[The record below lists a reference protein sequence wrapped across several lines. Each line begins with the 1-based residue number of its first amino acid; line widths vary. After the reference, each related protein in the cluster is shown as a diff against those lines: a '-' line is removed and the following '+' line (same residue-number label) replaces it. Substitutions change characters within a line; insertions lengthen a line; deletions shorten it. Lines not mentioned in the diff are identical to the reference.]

1 MNIAEYSIKNKVI
14 SWLFIVILAIGGVTS
29 FLELGR
35 LEDPAFTIKD
45 AMVVATY
52 PGATPQEV
60 EEELTYPLEKEIRRL
75 PYIDKITS
83 TSSSGM
89 SQIMVS
95 MKMDYGPDELPQ
107 IWDEMRRKI
116 NDLKPTLP
124 AGVNSLSIIDDF
136 GDVFGVMIMLSGE
149 GYDYVEL
156 KRYADVMSRDLEMVD
171 GVGKVSIA
179 GDQQEMLFV
188 EVSLDRLASLNL
200 DMSRVAGLLNQQ
212 NNVVS
217 SGEVMV
223 NGESLVI
230 RPSGTL
236 NSVESLENLIIHG
249 RDTGNLIRLKDVAT
263 VVRGIQE
270 KPTNVVTYNGKPA
283 INLGVSFASGVNVV
297 EVGQRLTDEIA
308 HLETMKPAG
317 IELNYFYN
325 QAAEVD
331 ASVQDFIVSLG
342 QAVAIVILVLLFAM
356 GIRSGIIIGVV
367 LLLTVFGTFI
377 LMEYNDIELHRIS
390 LGALIIAL
398 GMLVDNAIV
407 VVEGILV
414 GLKKGRT
421 KMQAASDIVKQ
432 TQWPLLGATVIA
444 ITAFAPI
451 GLSED
456 ATGEFMGSLFWVL
469 CYSLFLSWITA
480 LTITP
485 FLADLLLKEENVSN
499 NADGA
504 DAQQSASQ
512 QEYDDP
518 YKGWLFVLFG
528 WTLKLAMRFRWVT
541 VVSMVALL
549 FTAVFAFGM
558 VKQQFFPPSNTPM
571 FYVDMWMPEGTDIRE
586 TIKQTERVEKYVRE
600 QEHVEFVSTSVGQGL
615 QRFALTYQ
623 PEQSYEAYAQLQVRT
638 TDRENMF
645 VVLNGLTGELSRQ
658 FDTPTFQFKLMEF
671 GPSPASK
678 IEARITGSD
687 PQVLREIALQVE
699 DILHTDPGARNIRH
713 DWRERTKELVPV
725 FNESKARRLGIS
737 KEDLSNT
744 LQMTFGGSAM
754 GLLRDGADIL
764 PIVGR
769 LPESERVD
777 FESLQNAKIWSPS
790 LQAYVPI
797 DQVID
802 GVSLSWDEPLIKR
815 RDRKRT
821 LTVLADH
828 DVLSEDTAAAL
839 FTRIQPK
846 VMALDLPDGYGISWG
861 GEYESSKDAQDSLFG
876 SLPMG
881 YLLMFVITMLLFN
894 SLKKPL
900 VIWFTVPLSIIGVS
914 FGLLLWNMP
923 FSFTAFLGLLS
934 LSGMILK
941 NGIVLMDQINIE
953 MDSGKD
959 PYLAIVDSA
968 VSRVRPVSM
977 AALTTILGLVPLM
990 FDAFFGSMAITIMA
1004 GLGFATILTLIVVP
1018 VMYSLLFKIKPP
1030 KTVKSGSN
1038 DHSNDHP
1045 NDSLLES
1052 QPNKGKAL
1060 EAAEAL

>member
-45 AMVVATY
+45 AMIVATY
-52 PGATPQEV
+52 PGATSKEV
-60 EEELTYPLEKEIRRL
+60 EEELTYPLEKEIRKL
-75 PYIDKITS
+75 PYIDRITS
-83 TSSSGM
+83 TSSNGM

-116 NDLKPTLP
+116 NDLQPTLP
-124 AGVNSLSIIDDF
+124 QGVQSLQIIDDF
-136 GDVFGVMIMLSGE
+136 GDVYGVMLMLTGDD
-149 GYDYVEL
+149 YDYVEL
-156 KRYADVMSRDLEMVD
+156 KRYADHLRREIELVD
-171 GVGKVSIA
+171 GVGKVDIA

-188 EVSLDRLASLNL
+188 EISLDRLASLNL
-200 DMSRVAGLLNQQ
+200 DMNVVSGLLNQQ

-217 SGEVMV
+217 AGEVMV

-236 NSVESLENLIIHG
+236 NTVQALENLIIHG

-263 VVRGIQE
+263 ITRSIQE
-270 KPTNVVTYNGKPA
+270 KPGNMILFNGKKA
-283 INLGVSFASGVNVV
+283 INIGISFASGVNVV
-297 EVGQRLTDEIA
+297 EVGERLNAELSS
-308 HLETMKPAG
+308 LESIKPAG
-317 IELNYFYN
+317 LDMSYFYN
-325 QAAEVD
+325 QAQEVD
-331 ASVQDFIVSLG
+331 DSVKAFVISLAE
-342 QAVAIVILVLLFAM
+342 AVAIVIIVLLFTM
-356 GIRSGIIIGVV
+356 GLRSGVIIGVV

-377 LMEYNDIELHRIS
+377 LMNYNNIELHRIS

-421 KMQAASDIVKQ
+421 KVQAAVDIVKQ

-451 GLSED
+451 GLSQD

-469 CYSLFLSWITA
+469 CFSLFLSWVTAIT
-480 LTITP
+480 LTP
-485 FLADLLLKEENVSN
+485 FLADLLLKEEEKDTNGE
-499 NADGA
+499 D
-504 DAQQSASQ
+504 
-512 QEYDDP
+512 EDP
-518 YKGWLFVLFG
+518 YKGWLFVVFG
-528 WTLKLAMRFRWVT
+528 ALLKFSLRFRWMT
-541 VVSMVALL
+541 VAAMVALL
-549 FTAVFAFGM
+549 VGAVIAFGN

-571 FYVDMWMPEGTDIRE
+571 FYVDMWMPEGTDIRQ
-586 TIKQTERVEKYVRE
+586 TIKQAEKVESHIR
-600 QEHVEFVSTSVGQGL
+600 QQDDIDFVSVSIGQGL

-623 PEQSYEAYAQLQVRT
+623 PEKSYEAYAQFQVRT
-638 TDRENMF
+638 TDRDNMF
-645 VVLNGLTGELSRQ
+645 KLLHKLDDNLAKT
-658 FDTPTFQFKLMEF
+658 FDEPTFQFKLMEF

-678 IEARITGSD
+678 IEARITGPD
-687 PQVLREIALQVE
+687 PKVLRELAVQVE

-737 KEDLSNT
+737 KEDLSST
-744 LQMTFGGSAM
+744 LQMAFGGSTF
-754 GLLRDGADIL
+754 GVLRDGTHTL
-764 PIVGR
+764 PIMMR
-769 LPESERVD
+769 LPEAERVD
-777 FESLQNAKIWSPS
+777 FESLQNVKIWSPS
-790 LQAYVPI
+790 LQTYIPV
-797 DQVID
+797 DQIID
-802 GVSLSWDEPLIKR
+802 GVELDWSEPLIQR

-828 DVLSEDTAAAL
+828 DVLSDDTAASL
-839 FTRIQPK
+839 FARVQPK
-846 VMALDLPDGYGISWG
+846 VMALHIPEGYEITWG
-861 GEYESSKDAQDSLFG
+861 GEYESSKDAQEGLFG

-881 YLLMFVITMLLFN
+881 YLLMFIITILLFN
-894 SLKKPL
+894 SIKKPL
-900 VIWFTVPLSIIGVS
+900 VIWFTVPLSIIGVA
-914 FGLLLWNMP
+914 FGLLTTNMP

-941 NGIVLMDQINIE
+941 NGIVLLDQINLE
-953 MDSGKD
+953 LESGKD

-968 VSRVRPVSM
+968 ISRVRPVSM
-977 AALTTILGLVPLM
+977 AALTTILGMIPLV

-1004 GLGFATILTLIVVP
+1004 GLGFATVLTLIVVP
-1018 VMYSLLFKIKPP
+1018 VMFAILFGIKP
-1030 KTVKSGSN
+1030 TT
-1038 DHSNDHP
+1038 
-1045 NDSLLES
+1045 
-1052 QPNKGKAL
+1052 A
-1060 EAAEAL
+1060 

>member
-45 AMVVATY
+45 AMIVATY
-52 PGATPQEV
+52 PGATSKEV
-60 EEELTYPLEKEIRRL
+60 EEELTYPLEKEIRKL
-75 PYIDKITS
+75 PYIDRITS
-83 TSSSGM
+83 TSSNGM

-116 NDLKPTLP
+116 NDLQPTLP
-124 AGVNSLSIIDDF
+124 QGVQSLQIIDDF
-136 GDVFGVMIMLSGE
+136 GDVYGVMLMLTGDD
-149 GYDYVEL
+149 YDYVEL
-156 KRYADVMSRDLEMVD
+156 KRYADHLRREIELVD
-171 GVGKVSIA
+171 GVGKVDIA

-188 EVSLDRLASLNL
+188 EISLDRLASLNL
-200 DMSRVAGLLNQQ
+200 DMNVVSGLLNQQ

-217 SGEVMV
+217 AGEVMV

-236 NSVESLENLIIHG
+236 NTVQALENLIIHG

-263 VVRGIQE
+263 ITRGIQE
-270 KPTNVVTYNGKPA
+270 KPGNMILFNGKKA
-283 INLGVSFASGVNVV
+283 INIGISFASGVNVV
-297 EVGQRLTDEIA
+297 EVGERLNAELSS
-308 HLETMKPAG
+308 LESIKPAG
-317 IELNYFYN
+317 LDMSYFYN
-325 QAAEVD
+325 QAQEVD
-331 ASVQDFIVSLG
+331 DSVKAFVISLAE
-342 QAVAIVILVLLFAM
+342 AVAIVIIVLLFTM
-356 GIRSGIIIGVV
+356 GLRSGVIIGVV

-377 LMEYNDIELHRIS
+377 LMNYNNIELHRIS

-421 KMQAASDIVKQ
+421 KVQAAVDIVKQ

-451 GLSED
+451 GLSQD

-469 CYSLFLSWITA
+469 CFSLFLSWVTAIT
-480 LTITP
+480 LTP
-485 FLADLLLKEENVSN
+485 FLADLLLKEEEKDTN
-499 NADGA
+499 G
-504 DAQQSASQ
+504 
-512 QEYDDP
+512 EEEDP
-518 YKGWLFVLFG
+518 YKGWLFVVFG
-528 WTLKLAMRFRWVT
+528 ALLKFSLRFRWMT
-541 VVSMVALL
+541 VAAMVALL
-549 FTAVFAFGM
+549 VGAVIAFGN

-571 FYVDMWMPEGTDIRE
+571 FYVDMWMPEGTDIRQ
-586 TIKQTERVEKYVRE
+586 TIKQAEKVESYIR
-600 QEHVEFVSTSVGQGL
+600 QQDDIDFVSVSIGQGL

-623 PEQSYEAYAQLQVRT
+623 PEKSYEAYAQFQVRT
-638 TDRENMF
+638 TDRDNMF
-645 VVLNGLTGELSRQ
+645 KLLHKLDDNLAKT
-658 FDTPTFQFKLMEF
+658 FDEPTFQFKLMEF

-678 IEARITGSD
+678 IEARITGPD
-687 PQVLREIALQVE
+687 PKVLRELAVQVE

-737 KEDLSNT
+737 KEDLSST
-744 LQMTFGGSAM
+744 LQMAFGGSTF
-754 GLLRDGADIL
+754 GVLRDGTHTL
-764 PIVGR
+764 PIMMR
-769 LPESERVD
+769 LPEAERVD
-777 FESLQNAKIWSPS
+777 FESLQNVKIWSPS
-790 LQAYVPI
+790 LQTYIPV
-797 DQVID
+797 DQIID
-802 GVSLSWDEPLIKR
+802 GVELDWSEPLIQR

-828 DVLSEDTAAAL
+828 DVLSDDTAASL
-839 FTRIQPK
+839 FARVQPK
-846 VMALDLPDGYGISWG
+846 VMALHIPEGYEITWG
-861 GEYESSKDAQDSLFG
+861 GEYESSKDAQEGLFG

-881 YLLMFVITMLLFN
+881 YLLMFIITILLFN
-894 SLKKPL
+894 SIKKPL
-900 VIWFTVPLSIIGVS
+900 VIWFTVPLSIIGVA
-914 FGLLLWNMP
+914 FGLLTTNMP

-941 NGIVLMDQINIE
+941 NGIVLLDQINLE
-953 MDSGKD
+953 LESGKD

-968 VSRVRPVSM
+968 ISRVRPVSM
-977 AALTTILGLVPLM
+977 AALTTILGMIPLV

-1004 GLGFATILTLIVVP
+1004 GLGFATVLTLIVVP
-1018 VMYSLLFKIKPP
+1018 VMFAILFRIKP
-1030 KTVKSGSN
+1030 TT
-1038 DHSNDHP
+1038 
-1045 NDSLLES
+1045 
-1052 QPNKGKAL
+1052 A
-1060 EAAEAL
+1060 

>member
-45 AMVVATY
+45 AMIVATY
-52 PGATPQEV
+52 PGATSKEV
-60 EEELTYPLEKEIRRL
+60 EEELTYPLEKEIRKL
-75 PYIDKITS
+75 PYIDRITS
-83 TSSSGM
+83 TSSNGM

-116 NDLKPTLP
+116 NDLQPTLP
-124 AGVNSLSIIDDF
+124 QGVQSLQIIDDF
-136 GDVFGVMIMLSGE
+136 GDVYGVMLMLTGDD
-149 GYDYVEL
+149 YDYVEL
-156 KRYADVMSRDLEMVD
+156 KRYADHLRREIELVD
-171 GVGKVSIA
+171 GVGKVDIA

-188 EVSLDRLASLNL
+188 EISLDRLASLNL
-200 DMSRVAGLLNQQ
+200 DMNVVSGLLNQQ

-217 SGEVMV
+217 AGEVMV

-236 NSVESLENLIIHG
+236 NTVQALENLIIHG

-263 VVRGIQE
+263 ITRGIQE
-270 KPTNVVTYNGKPA
+270 KPGNMILFNGKKA
-283 INLGVSFASGVNVV
+283 INIGISFASGVNVV
-297 EVGQRLTDEIA
+297 EVGERLNAELSS
-308 HLETMKPAG
+308 LESIKPAG
-317 IELNYFYN
+317 LDMSYFYN
-325 QAAEVD
+325 QAQEVD
-331 ASVQDFIVSLG
+331 DSVKAFVISLAE
-342 QAVAIVILVLLFAM
+342 AVAIVIIVLLFTM
-356 GIRSGIIIGVV
+356 GLRSGVIIGVV

-377 LMEYNDIELHRIS
+377 LMNYNNIELHRIS

-421 KMQAASDIVKQ
+421 KVQAAVDIVKQ

-451 GLSED
+451 GLSQD

-469 CYSLFLSWITA
+469 CFSLFLSWVTAIT
-480 LTITP
+480 LTP
-485 FLADLLLKEENVSN
+485 FLADLLLKEEEKDTNGE
-499 NADGA
+499 D
-504 DAQQSASQ
+504 
-512 QEYDDP
+512 EDP
-518 YKGWLFVLFG
+518 YKGWLFVVFG
-528 WTLKLAMRFRWVT
+528 ALLKFSLRFRWMTVT
-541 VVSMVALL
+541 AMVALL
-549 FTAVFAFGM
+549 VGAVIAFGN

-571 FYVDMWMPEGTDIRE
+571 FYVDMWMPEGTDIRQ
-586 TIKQTERVEKYVRE
+586 TIKQAEKVESYIR
-600 QEHVEFVSTSVGQGL
+600 QQDDIDFVSVSIGQGL

-623 PEQSYEAYAQLQVRT
+623 PEKSYEAYTQFQVRT
-638 TDRENMF
+638 TDRDNMF
-645 VVLNGLTGELSRQ
+645 KLLHKLDDNLAKT
-658 FDTPTFQFKLMEF
+658 FDEPTFQFKLMEF

-678 IEARITGSD
+678 IEARITGPD
-687 PQVLREIALQVE
+687 PKVLRELAVQVE

-737 KEDLSNT
+737 KEDLSST
-744 LQMTFGGSAM
+744 LQMAFGGSTF
-754 GLLRDGADIL
+754 GVLRDGTHTL
-764 PIVGR
+764 PIMMR
-769 LPESERVD
+769 LPEAERVD
-777 FESLQNAKIWSPS
+777 FESLQNVKIWSPS
-790 LQAYVPI
+790 LQTYIPV
-797 DQVID
+797 DQIID
-802 GVSLSWDEPLIKR
+802 GVELDWSEPLIQR

-828 DVLSEDTAAAL
+828 DVLSDDTAASL
-839 FTRIQPK
+839 FARVQPK
-846 VMALDLPDGYGISWG
+846 VMALHIPEGYEITWG
-861 GEYESSKDAQDSLFG
+861 GEYESSKDAQEGLFG

-881 YLLMFVITMLLFN
+881 YLLMFIITILLFN
-894 SLKKPL
+894 SIKKTL
-900 VIWFTVPLSIIGVS
+900 VIWFTVPLSIIGVA
-914 FGLLLWNMP
+914 FGLLTTNMP

-941 NGIVLMDQINIE
+941 NGIVLLDQINLE
-953 MDSGKD
+953 LESGKD

-968 VSRVRPVSM
+968 ISRVRPVSM
-977 AALTTILGLVPLM
+977 AALTTILGMIPLV

-1004 GLGFATILTLIVVP
+1004 GLGFATVLTLIVVP
-1018 VMYSLLFKIKPP
+1018 VMFAILFRIKP
-1030 KTVKSGSN
+1030 TT
-1038 DHSNDHP
+1038 
-1045 NDSLLES
+1045 
-1052 QPNKGKAL
+1052 A
-1060 EAAEAL
+1060 

>member
-45 AMVVATY
+45 AMIVATY
-52 PGATPQEV
+52 PGATSKEV
-60 EEELTYPLEKEIRRL
+60 EEELTYPLEKEIRKL
-75 PYIDKITS
+75 PYIDRITS
-83 TSSSGM
+83 TSSNGM

-116 NDLKPTLP
+116 NDLQPTLP
-124 AGVNSLSIIDDF
+124 QGVQSLQIIDDF
-136 GDVFGVMIMLSGE
+136 GDVYGVMLMLTGDD
-149 GYDYVEL
+149 YDYVEL
-156 KRYADVMSRDLEMVD
+156 KRYADHLRREIELVD
-171 GVGKVSIA
+171 GVGKVDIA

-188 EVSLDRLASLNL
+188 EISLDRLASLNL
-200 DMSRVAGLLNQQ
+200 DMNVVSGLLNQQ

-217 SGEVMV
+217 AGEVMV

-236 NSVESLENLIIHG
+236 NTVQALENLIIHG

-263 VVRGIQE
+263 ITRSIQE
-270 KPTNVVTYNGKPA
+270 KPGNMILFNGKKA
-283 INLGVSFASGVNVV
+283 INIGISFASGVNVV
-297 EVGQRLTDEIA
+297 EVGERLNAELSS
-308 HLETMKPAG
+308 LESIKPAG
-317 IELNYFYN
+317 LDMSYFYN
-325 QAAEVD
+325 QAQEVD
-331 ASVQDFIVSLG
+331 DSVKAFVISLAE
-342 QAVAIVILVLLFAM
+342 AVAIVIIVLLFTM
-356 GIRSGIIIGVV
+356 GLRSGVIIGVV

-377 LMEYNDIELHRIS
+377 LMNYNNIELHRIS

-421 KMQAASDIVKQ
+421 KVQAAVDIVKQ

-451 GLSED
+451 GLSQD

-469 CYSLFLSWITA
+469 CFSLFLSWVTAIT
-480 LTITP
+480 LTP
-485 FLADLLLKEENVSN
+485 FLADLLLKEEEKDTNSE
-499 NADGA
+499 D
-504 DAQQSASQ
+504 
-512 QEYDDP
+512 EDP
-518 YKGWLFVLFG
+518 YKGWLFVVFG
-528 WTLKLAMRFRWVT
+528 ALLKFSLRFRWMT
-541 VVSMVALL
+541 VAAMVALL
-549 FTAVFAFGM
+549 VGAVIAFGN

-571 FYVDMWMPEGTDIRE
+571 FYVDMWMPEGTDIRQ
-586 TIKQTERVEKYVRE
+586 TIKQAEKVESHIR
-600 QEHVEFVSTSVGQGL
+600 QQDDIDFVSVSIGQGL

-623 PEQSYEAYAQLQVRT
+623 PEKSYEAYAQFQVRT
-638 TDRENMF
+638 TDRDNMF
-645 VVLNGLTGELSRQ
+645 KLLHKLDDNLAKT
-658 FDTPTFQFKLMEF
+658 FDEPTFQFKLMEF

-678 IEARITGSD
+678 IEARITGPD
-687 PQVLREIALQVE
+687 PKVLRELAVQVE

-737 KEDLSNT
+737 KEDLSST
-744 LQMTFGGSAM
+744 LQMAFGGSTF
-754 GLLRDGADIL
+754 GVLRDGTHTL
-764 PIVGR
+764 PIMMR
-769 LPESERVD
+769 LPEAERVD
-777 FESLQNAKIWSPS
+777 FESLQNVKIWSPS
-790 LQAYVPI
+790 LQTYIPV
-797 DQVID
+797 DQIID
-802 GVSLSWDEPLIKR
+802 GVELDWSEPLIQR

-828 DVLSEDTAAAL
+828 DVLSDDTAASL
-839 FTRIQPK
+839 FARVQPK
-846 VMALDLPDGYGISWG
+846 VMALHIPEGYEITWG
-861 GEYESSKDAQDSLFG
+861 GEYESSKDAQEGLFG

-881 YLLMFVITMLLFN
+881 YLLMFIITILLFN
-894 SLKKPL
+894 SIKKPL
-900 VIWFTVPLSIIGVS
+900 VIWFTVPLSIIGVA
-914 FGLLLWNMP
+914 FGLLTTNMP

-941 NGIVLMDQINIE
+941 NGIVLLDQINLE
-953 MDSGKD
+953 LESGKD

-968 VSRVRPVSM
+968 ISRVRPVSM
-977 AALTTILGLVPLM
+977 AALTTILGMIPLV

-1004 GLGFATILTLIVVP
+1004 GLGFATVLTLIVVP
-1018 VMYSLLFKIKPP
+1018 VMFAILFRIKP
-1030 KTVKSGSN
+1030 TT
-1038 DHSNDHP
+1038 
-1045 NDSLLES
+1045 
-1052 QPNKGKAL
+1052 A
-1060 EAAEAL
+1060 

>member
-45 AMVVATY
+45 AMIVATY
-52 PGATPQEV
+52 PGATSKEV
-60 EEELTYPLEKEIRRL
+60 EEELTYPLEKEIRKL
-75 PYIDKITS
+75 PYIDRITS
-83 TSSSGM
+83 TSSNGM

-116 NDLKPTLP
+116 NDLHPTLP
-124 AGVNSLSIIDDF
+124 QGVQSLQIIDDF
-136 GDVFGVMIMLSGE
+136 GDVYGVMLMLTGDD
-149 GYDYVEL
+149 YDYVEL
-156 KRYADVMSRDLEMVD
+156 KRYADHLRREIELVD
-171 GVGKVSIA
+171 GVGKVDIA

-188 EVSLDRLASLNL
+188 EISLDRLASLNL
-200 DMSRVAGLLNQQ
+200 DMNVVSGLLNQQ

-217 SGEVMV
+217 AGEVMV

-236 NSVESLENLIIHG
+236 NTVQALENLIIHG

-263 VVRGIQE
+263 ITRSIQE
-270 KPTNVVTYNGKPA
+270 KPGNMILFNGKKA
-283 INLGVSFASGVNVV
+283 INIGISFASGVNVV
-297 EVGQRLTDEIA
+297 EVGERLNAELSS
-308 HLETMKPAG
+308 LESIKPAG
-317 IELNYFYN
+317 LDMSYFYN
-325 QAAEVD
+325 QAQEVD
-331 ASVQDFIVSLG
+331 DSVKAFVISLAE
-342 QAVAIVILVLLFAM
+342 AVAIVIIVLLFTM
-356 GIRSGIIIGVV
+356 GLRSGVIIGVV

-377 LMEYNDIELHRIS
+377 LMNYNNIELHRIS

-421 KMQAASDIVKQ
+421 KVQAAVDIVKQ

-451 GLSED
+451 GLSQD

-469 CYSLFLSWITA
+469 CFSLFLSWVTAIT
-480 LTITP
+480 LTP
-485 FLADLLLKEENVSN
+485 FLADLLLKEEEKDTNGE
-499 NADGA
+499 D
-504 DAQQSASQ
+504 
-512 QEYDDP
+512 EDP
-518 YKGWLFVLFG
+518 YKGWLFVVFG
-528 WTLKLAMRFRWVT
+528 ALLKFSLRFRWIT
-541 VVSMVALL
+541 VAAMVALL
-549 FTAVFAFGM
+549 VGAVIAFGN

-571 FYVDMWMPEGTDIRE
+571 FYVDMWMPEGTDIRQ
-586 TIKQTERVEKYVRE
+586 TIKQAEKVESHIR
-600 QEHVEFVSTSVGQGL
+600 QQDDIDFVSVSIGQGL

-623 PEQSYEAYAQLQVRT
+623 PEKSYEAYAQFQVRT
-638 TDRENMF
+638 TDRDNMF
-645 VVLNGLTGELSRQ
+645 KLLHKLDDNLAKT
-658 FDTPTFQFKLMEF
+658 FDEPTFQFKLMEF

-678 IEARITGSD
+678 IEARITGPD
-687 PQVLREIALQVE
+687 PKVLRELAVQVE

-737 KEDLSNT
+737 KEDLSST
-744 LQMTFGGSAM
+744 LQMAFGGSTF
-754 GLLRDGADIL
+754 GVLRDGTHTL
-764 PIVGR
+764 PIMMR
-769 LPESERVD
+769 LPEAERVD
-777 FESLQNAKIWSPS
+777 FESLQNVKIWSPS
-790 LQAYVPI
+790 LQTYIPV
-797 DQVID
+797 DQIID
-802 GVSLSWDEPLIKR
+802 GVELDWSEPLIQR

-828 DVLSEDTAAAL
+828 DVLSDDTAASL
-839 FTRIQPK
+839 FARVQPK
-846 VMALDLPDGYGISWG
+846 VMALHIPEGYEITWG
-861 GEYESSKDAQDSLFG
+861 GEYESSKDAQEGLFG

-881 YLLMFVITMLLFN
+881 YLLMFIITILLFN
-894 SLKKPL
+894 SIKKPL
-900 VIWFTVPLSIIGVS
+900 VIWFTVPLSIIGVA
-914 FGLLLWNMP
+914 FGLLTTNMP

-941 NGIVLMDQINIE
+941 NGIVLLDQINLE
-953 MDSGKD
+953 LESGKD

-968 VSRVRPVSM
+968 ISRVRPVSM
-977 AALTTILGLVPLM
+977 AALTTILGMIPLV

-1004 GLGFATILTLIVVP
+1004 GLGFATVLTLIVVP
-1018 VMYSLLFKIKPP
+1018 VMFAILFRIKP
-1030 KTVKSGSN
+1030 TT
-1038 DHSNDHP
+1038 
-1045 NDSLLES
+1045 
-1052 QPNKGKAL
+1052 A
-1060 EAAEAL
+1060 

>member
-45 AMVVATY
+45 AMIVATY
-52 PGATPQEV
+52 PGATSKEV
-60 EEELTYPLEKEIRRL
+60 EEELTYPLEKEIRKL
-75 PYIDKITS
+75 PYIDRITS
-83 TSSSGM
+83 TSSNGM

-116 NDLKPTLP
+116 NDLQPTLP
-124 AGVNSLSIIDDF
+124 QGVQSLQIIDDF
-136 GDVFGVMIMLSGE
+136 GDVYGVMLMLTGDD
-149 GYDYVEL
+149 YDYVEL
-156 KRYADVMSRDLEMVD
+156 KRYADHLRREIELVD
-171 GVGKVSIA
+171 GVGKVDIA

-188 EVSLDRLASLNL
+188 EISLDRLASLNL
-200 DMSRVAGLLNQQ
+200 DMNVVSGLLNQQ

-217 SGEVMV
+217 AGEVMV

-236 NSVESLENLIIHG
+236 NTVQALENLIIHG

-263 VVRGIQE
+263 ITRSIQE
-270 KPTNVVTYNGKPA
+270 KPGNMILFNGKKA
-283 INLGVSFASGVNVV
+283 INIGISFASGVNVV
-297 EVGQRLTDEIA
+297 EVGERLNAELSS
-308 HLETMKPAG
+308 LESIKPAG
-317 IELNYFYN
+317 LDMSYFYN
-325 QAAEVD
+325 QAQEVD
-331 ASVQDFIVSLG
+331 DSVKAFVISLAE
-342 QAVAIVILVLLFAM
+342 AVAIVIIVLLFTM
-356 GIRSGIIIGVV
+356 GLRSGVIIGVV

-377 LMEYNDIELHRIS
+377 LMNYNNIELHRIS

-421 KMQAASDIVKQ
+421 KVQAAVDIVKQ

-451 GLSED
+451 GLSQD

-469 CYSLFLSWITA
+469 CFSLFLSWVTAIT
-480 LTITP
+480 LTP
-485 FLADLLLKEENVSN
+485 FLADLLLKEEEKDTN
-499 NADGA
+499 G
-504 DAQQSASQ
+504 
-512 QEYDDP
+512 EEEDP
-518 YKGWLFVLFG
+518 YKGWLFVVFG
-528 WTLKLAMRFRWVT
+528 ALLKFSLRFRWMT
-541 VVSMVALL
+541 VAAMVALL
-549 FTAVFAFGM
+549 VGAVIAFGN

-571 FYVDMWMPEGTDIRE
+571 FYVDMWMPEGTDIRQ
-586 TIKQTERVEKYVRE
+586 TIKQAEKVESYIR
-600 QEHVEFVSTSVGQGL
+600 QQDDIDFVSVSIGQGL

-623 PEQSYEAYAQLQVRT
+623 PEKSYEAYAQFQVRA
-638 TDRENMF
+638 TDRDNMF
-645 VVLNGLTGELSRQ
+645 KLLHKLDDNLAKA
-658 FDTPTFQFKLMEF
+658 FDAPTFQFKLMEF

-678 IEARITGSD
+678 IEARITGPD
-687 PQVLREIALQVE
+687 PKVLRELAVKVE

-737 KEDLSNT
+737 KEDLSST
-744 LQMTFGGSAM
+744 LQMAFGGSTF
-754 GLLRDGADIL
+754 GVLRDGTHTL
-764 PIVGR
+764 PIMMR
-769 LPESERVD
+769 LPEAERVD
-777 FESLQNAKIWSPS
+777 FESLQNVKIWSPS
-790 LQAYVPI
+790 LQTYIPV
-797 DQVID
+797 DQIID
-802 GVSLSWDEPLIKR
+802 GVELDWSEPLIQR

-828 DVLSEDTAAAL
+828 DVLSDDTAASL
-839 FTRIQPK
+839 FARVQPK
-846 VMALDLPDGYGISWG
+846 VMALHIPEGYEITWG
-861 GEYESSKDAQDSLFG
+861 GEYESSKDAQEGLFG

-881 YLLMFVITMLLFN
+881 YLLMFIITILLFN
-894 SLKKPL
+894 SIKKPL
-900 VIWFTVPLSIIGVS
+900 VIWFTVPLSIIGVA
-914 FGLLLWNMP
+914 FGLLTTNMP

-941 NGIVLMDQINIE
+941 NGIVLLDQINLE
-953 MDSGKD
+953 LESGKD

-968 VSRVRPVSM
+968 ISRVRPVSM
-977 AALTTILGLVPLM
+977 AALTTILGMIPLV

-1004 GLGFATILTLIVVP
+1004 GLGFATVLTLIVVP
-1018 VMYSLLFKIKPP
+1018 VMFVILFRIKP
-1030 KTVKSGSN
+1030 TT
-1038 DHSNDHP
+1038 
-1045 NDSLLES
+1045 
-1052 QPNKGKAL
+1052 A
-1060 EAAEAL
+1060 

>member
-45 AMVVATY
+45 AMIVATY
-52 PGATPQEV
+52 PGATSKEV
-60 EEELTYPLEKEIRRL
+60 EEELTYPLEKEIRKL
-75 PYIDKITS
+75 PYIDRITS
-83 TSSSGM
+83 TSSNGM

-116 NDLKPTLP
+116 NDLQPTLP
-124 AGVNSLSIIDDF
+124 QGVQSLQIIDDF
-136 GDVFGVMIMLSGE
+136 GDVYGVMLMLTGDD
-149 GYDYVEL
+149 YDYVEL
-156 KRYADVMSRDLEMVD
+156 KRYADHLRREIELVD
-171 GVGKVSIA
+171 GVGKVDIA

-188 EVSLDRLASLNL
+188 EISLDRLASLNL
-200 DMSRVAGLLNQQ
+200 DMNVVSGLLNQQ

-217 SGEVMV
+217 AGEVMV

-236 NSVESLENLIIHG
+236 NTVQALENLIIHG

-263 VVRGIQE
+263 ITRSIQE
-270 KPTNVVTYNGKPA
+270 KPGNMILFNGKKA
-283 INLGVSFASGVNVV
+283 INIGISFASGVNVV
-297 EVGQRLTDEIA
+297 EVGERLNAELSS
-308 HLETMKPAG
+308 LESIKPAG
-317 IELNYFYN
+317 LDMSYFYN
-325 QAAEVD
+325 QAQEVD
-331 ASVQDFIVSLG
+331 DSVKAFVISLAE
-342 QAVAIVILVLLFAM
+342 AVAIVIIVLLFTM
-356 GIRSGIIIGVV
+356 GLRSGVIIGVV

-377 LMEYNDIELHRIS
+377 LMNYNNIELHRIS

-421 KMQAASDIVKQ
+421 KVQAAVDIVKQ

-451 GLSED
+451 GLSQD

-469 CYSLFLSWITA
+469 CFSLFLSWVTAIT
-480 LTITP
+480 LTP
-485 FLADLLLKEENVSN
+485 FLADLLLKEEEKDTNGE
-499 NADGA
+499 D
-504 DAQQSASQ
+504 
-512 QEYDDP
+512 EDP
-518 YKGWLFVLFG
+518 YKGWLFVVFG
-528 WTLKLAMRFRWVT
+528 TLLKFSLRFRWMT
-541 VVSMVALL
+541 VAAMVALL
-549 FTAVFAFGM
+549 VGAVIAFGN

-571 FYVDMWMPEGTDIRE
+571 FYVDMWMPEGTDIRQ
-586 TIKQTERVEKYVRE
+586 TIKQAEKVESYIR
-600 QEHVEFVSTSVGQGL
+600 QQDDIDFVSVSIGQGL

-623 PEQSYEAYAQLQVRT
+623 PEKSYEAYAQFQVRT
-638 TDRENMF
+638 TDRDNMF
-645 VVLNGLTGELSRQ
+645 KLLHKLDDNLAMT
-658 FDTPTFQFKLMEF
+658 FDEPTFQFKLMEF

-678 IEARITGSD
+678 IEARITGPD
-687 PQVLREIALQVE
+687 PKVLRELAVQVE

-737 KEDLSNT
+737 KEDLSST
-744 LQMTFGGSAM
+744 LQMAFGGSTF
-754 GLLRDGADIL
+754 GVLRDGTHTL
-764 PIVGR
+764 PIMMR
-769 LPESERVD
+769 LPEAERVD
-777 FESLQNAKIWSPS
+777 FESLQNVKIWSPS
-790 LQAYVPI
+790 LQTYIPV
-797 DQVID
+797 DQIID
-802 GVSLSWDEPLIKR
+802 GVELDWSEPLIQR

-828 DVLSEDTAAAL
+828 DVLSDDTAASL
-839 FTRIQPK
+839 FARVQPK
-846 VMALDLPDGYGISWG
+846 VMALHIPEGYEITWG
-861 GEYESSKDAQDSLFG
+861 GEYESSKDAQEGLFG

-881 YLLMFVITMLLFN
+881 YLLMFIITILLFN
-894 SLKKPL
+894 SIKKPL
-900 VIWFTVPLSIIGVS
+900 VIWFTVPLSIIGVA
-914 FGLLLWNMP
+914 FGLLTTNMP

-941 NGIVLMDQINIE
+941 NGIVLLDQINLE
-953 MDSGKD
+953 LESGKD

-968 VSRVRPVSM
+968 ISRVRPVSM
-977 AALTTILGLVPLM
+977 AALTTILGMIPLV

-1004 GLGFATILTLIVVP
+1004 GLGFATVLTLIVVP
-1018 VMYSLLFKIKPP
+1018 VMFAILFRIKP
-1030 KTVKSGSN
+1030 TT
-1038 DHSNDHP
+1038 
-1045 NDSLLES
+1045 
-1052 QPNKGKAL
+1052 A
-1060 EAAEAL
+1060 

>member
-45 AMVVATY
+45 AMIVATY
-52 PGATPQEV
+52 PGATSKEV
-60 EEELTYPLEKEIRRL
+60 EEELTYPLEKEIRKL
-75 PYIDKITS
+75 PYIDRITS
-83 TSSSGM
+83 TSSNGM

-116 NDLKPTLP
+116 NDLQPTLP
-124 AGVNSLSIIDDF
+124 QGVQSLQIIDDF
-136 GDVFGVMIMLSGE
+136 GDVYGVMLMLTGDD
-149 GYDYVEL
+149 YDYVEL
-156 KRYADVMSRDLEMVD
+156 KRYADHLRREIELVD
-171 GVGKVSIA
+171 GVGKVDIA

-188 EVSLDRLASLNL
+188 EISLDRLASLNL
-200 DMSRVAGLLNQQ
+200 DMNVVSGLLNQQ

-217 SGEVMV
+217 AGEVMV

-236 NSVESLENLIIHG
+236 NTVQALENLIIHG

-263 VVRGIQE
+263 ITRGIQE
-270 KPTNVVTYNGKPA
+270 KPGNMILFNGKKA
-283 INLGVSFASGVNVV
+283 INIGISFASGVNVV
-297 EVGQRLTDEIA
+297 EVGERLNVELSS
-308 HLETMKPAG
+308 LESIKPAG
-317 IELNYFYN
+317 LDMSYFYN
-325 QAAEVD
+325 QAQEVD
-331 ASVQDFIVSLG
+331 DSVKAFVISLAE
-342 QAVAIVILVLLFAM
+342 AVAIVIIVLLFTM
-356 GIRSGIIIGVV
+356 GLRSGVIIGVV

-377 LMEYNDIELHRIS
+377 LMNYNNIELHRIS

-421 KMQAASDIVKQ
+421 KVQAAVDIVKQ

-451 GLSED
+451 GLSQD

-469 CYSLFLSWITA
+469 CFSLFLSWVTAIT
-480 LTITP
+480 LTP
-485 FLADLLLKEENVSN
+485 FLADLLLKEEEKDTNGE
-499 NADGA
+499 D
-504 DAQQSASQ
+504 
-512 QEYDDP
+512 EDP
-518 YKGWLFVLFG
+518 YKGWLFVVFG
-528 WTLKLAMRFRWVT
+528 ALLKFSLRFRWMT
-541 VVSMVALL
+541 VAAMVALL
-549 FTAVFAFGM
+549 VGAVIAFGN

-571 FYVDMWMPEGTDIRE
+571 FYVDMWMPEGTDIRQ
-586 TIKQTERVEKYVRE
+586 TIKQAEKVESYIR
-600 QEHVEFVSTSVGQGL
+600 QQDDIDFVSVSIGQGL

-623 PEQSYEAYAQLQVRT
+623 PEKSYEAYAQFQVRT
-638 TDRENMF
+638 TDRDNMF
-645 VVLNGLTGELSRQ
+645 KLLHKLDDNLAKT
-658 FDTPTFQFKLMEF
+658 FDEPTFQFKLMEF

-678 IEARITGSD
+678 IEARITGPD
-687 PQVLREIALQVE
+687 PKVLRELAVQVE

-737 KEDLSNT
+737 KEDLSST
-744 LQMTFGGSAM
+744 LQMAFGGSTF
-754 GLLRDGADIL
+754 GVLRDGTHTL
-764 PIVGR
+764 PIMMR
-769 LPESERVD
+769 LPEAERVD
-777 FESLQNAKIWSPS
+777 FESLQNVKIWSPS
-790 LQAYVPI
+790 LQTYIPV
-797 DQVID
+797 DQIID
-802 GVSLSWDEPLIKR
+802 GVELDWSEPLIQR

-828 DVLSEDTAAAL
+828 DVLSDDTAASL
-839 FTRIQPK
+839 FARVQPK
-846 VMALDLPDGYGISWG
+846 VMALHIPEGYEITWG
-861 GEYESSKDAQDSLFG
+861 GEYESSKDAQEGLFG

-881 YLLMFVITMLLFN
+881 YLLMFIITILLFN
-894 SLKKPL
+894 SIKKPL
-900 VIWFTVPLSIIGVS
+900 VIWFTVPLSIIGVA
-914 FGLLLWNMP
+914 FGLLTTNMP

-941 NGIVLMDQINIE
+941 NGIVLLDQINLE
-953 MDSGKD
+953 LESGKD

-968 VSRVRPVSM
+968 ISRVRPVSM
-977 AALTTILGLVPLM
+977 AALTTILGMIPLV

-1004 GLGFATILTLIVVP
+1004 GLGFATVLTLIVVP
-1018 VMYSLLFKIKPP
+1018 VMFAILFRIKP
-1030 KTVKSGSN
+1030 TT
-1038 DHSNDHP
+1038 
-1045 NDSLLES
+1045 
-1052 QPNKGKAL
+1052 A
-1060 EAAEAL
+1060 

>member
-45 AMVVATY
+45 AMIVATY
-52 PGATPQEV
+52 PGATSKEV
-60 EEELTYPLEKEIRRL
+60 EEELTYPLEKEIRKL
-75 PYIDKITS
+75 PYIDRITS
-83 TSSSGM
+83 TSSNGM

-116 NDLKPTLP
+116 NDLQPTLP
-124 AGVNSLSIIDDF
+124 QGVQSLQIIDDF
-136 GDVFGVMIMLSGE
+136 GDVYGVMLMLTGDD
-149 GYDYVEL
+149 YDYVEL
-156 KRYADVMSRDLEMVD
+156 KRYADHLRREIELVD
-171 GVGKVSIA
+171 GVGKVDIA

-188 EVSLDRLASLNL
+188 EISLDRLASLNL
-200 DMSRVAGLLNQQ
+200 DMNVVSGLLNQQ

-217 SGEVMV
+217 AGEVMV

-236 NSVESLENLIIHG
+236 NTVQALENLIIHG

-263 VVRGIQE
+263 ITRSIQE
-270 KPTNVVTYNGKPA
+270 KPGNMILFNGKKA
-283 INLGVSFASGVNVV
+283 INIGISFASGVNVV
-297 EVGQRLTDEIA
+297 EVGERLNAELSS
-308 HLETMKPAG
+308 LESIKPAG
-317 IELNYFYN
+317 LDMSYFYN
-325 QAAEVD
+325 QAQEVD
-331 ASVQDFIVSLG
+331 DSVKAFVISLAE
-342 QAVAIVILVLLFAM
+342 AVAIVIIVLLFTM
-356 GIRSGIIIGVV
+356 GLRSGVIIGVV

-377 LMEYNDIELHRIS
+377 LMNYNNIELHRIS

-421 KMQAASDIVKQ
+421 KVQAAVDIVKQ

-451 GLSED
+451 GLSQD

-469 CYSLFLSWITA
+469 CFSLFLSWVTAIT
-480 LTITP
+480 LTP
-485 FLADLLLKEENVSN
+485 FLADLLLKEEEKDTNGE
-499 NADGA
+499 D
-504 DAQQSASQ
+504 
-512 QEYDDP
+512 EDP
-518 YKGWLFVLFG
+518 YKGWLFVVFG
-528 WTLKLAMRFRWVT
+528 ALLKFSLRFRWMT
-541 VVSMVALL
+541 VAAMVALL
-549 FTAVFAFGM
+549 VGAVIAFGN

-571 FYVDMWMPEGTDIRE
+571 FYVDMWMPEGTDIRQ
-586 TIKQTERVEKYVRE
+586 TIKQAETVESYIR
-600 QEHVEFVSTSVGQGL
+600 QQDDIDFVSVSIGQGL

-623 PEQSYEAYAQLQVRT
+623 PEKSYEAYAQFQVRT
-638 TDRENMF
+638 TDRDNMF
-645 VVLNGLTGELSRQ
+645 KLLHKLDDNLAKT
-658 FDTPTFQFKLMEF
+658 FDEPTFQFKLMEF

-678 IEARITGSD
+678 IEARITGPD
-687 PQVLREIALQVE
+687 PKVLRELAVQVE

-737 KEDLSNT
+737 KEDLSST
-744 LQMTFGGSAM
+744 LQMAFGGSTF
-754 GLLRDGADIL
+754 GVLRDGTHTL
-764 PIVGR
+764 PIMMR
-769 LPESERVD
+769 LPEAERVD
-777 FESLQNAKIWSPS
+777 FESLQNVKIWSPS
-790 LQAYVPI
+790 LQTYIPV
-797 DQVID
+797 DQIID
-802 GVSLSWDEPLIKR
+802 GVELNWSEPLIQR

-828 DVLSEDTAAAL
+828 DVLSDDTAASL
-839 FTRIQPK
+839 FARVQPK
-846 VMALDLPDGYGISWG
+846 VMALHIPEGYEITWG
-861 GEYESSKDAQDSLFG
+861 GEYESSKDAQEGLFG

-881 YLLMFVITMLLFN
+881 YLLMFIITILLFN
-894 SLKKPL
+894 SIKKPL
-900 VIWFTVPLSIIGVS
+900 VIWFTVPLSIIGVA
-914 FGLLLWNMP
+914 FGLLTTNMP

-941 NGIVLMDQINIE
+941 NGIVLLDQINLE
-953 MDSGKD
+953 LESGKD

-968 VSRVRPVSM
+968 ISRMRPVSM
-977 AALTTILGLVPLM
+977 AALTTILGMIPLV

-1004 GLGFATILTLIVVP
+1004 GLGFATVLTLIVVP
-1018 VMYSLLFKIKPP
+1018 VMFAILFRIKP
-1030 KTVKSGSN
+1030 TT
-1038 DHSNDHP
+1038 
-1045 NDSLLES
+1045 
-1052 QPNKGKAL
+1052 A
-1060 EAAEAL
+1060 

>member
-45 AMVVATY
+45 AMIVATY
-52 PGATPQEV
+52 PGATSKEV
-60 EEELTYPLEKEIRRL
+60 EEELTYPLEKEIRKL
-75 PYIDKITS
+75 PYIDRITS
-83 TSSSGM
+83 TSSNGM

-116 NDLKPTLP
+116 NDLQPTLP
-124 AGVNSLSIIDDF
+124 QGVQSLQIIDDF
-136 GDVFGVMIMLSGE
+136 GDVYGVMLMLTGDD
-149 GYDYVEL
+149 YDYVEL
-156 KRYADVMSRDLEMVD
+156 KRYADHLRREIELVD
-171 GVGKVSIA
+171 GVGKVDIA

-188 EVSLDRLASLNL
+188 EISLDRLASLNL
-200 DMSRVAGLLNQQ
+200 DMNVVSGLLNQQ

-217 SGEVMV
+217 AGEVMV

-236 NSVESLENLIIHG
+236 NTVQALENLIIHG

-263 VVRGIQE
+263 ITRSIQE
-270 KPTNVVTYNGKPA
+270 KPGNMILFNGKKA
-283 INLGVSFASGVNVV
+283 INIGISFASGVNVV
-297 EVGQRLTDEIA
+297 EVGERLNAELSS
-308 HLETMKPAG
+308 LESIKPAG
-317 IELNYFYN
+317 LDMSYFYN
-325 QAAEVD
+325 QAQEVD
-331 ASVQDFIVSLG
+331 DSVKAFVISLAE
-342 QAVAIVILVLLFAM
+342 AVAIVIIVLLFTM
-356 GIRSGIIIGVV
+356 GLRSGVIIGVV

-377 LMEYNDIELHRIS
+377 LMNYNNIELHRIS

-421 KMQAASDIVKQ
+421 KVQAAVDIVKQ

-451 GLSED
+451 GLSQD

-469 CYSLFLSWITA
+469 CFSLFLSWVTAIT
-480 LTITP
+480 LTP
-485 FLADLLLKEENVSN
+485 FLADLLLKEEEKDTNGE
-499 NADGA
+499 D
-504 DAQQSASQ
+504 
-512 QEYDDP
+512 EDP
-518 YKGWLFVLFG
+518 YKGWLFVVFG
-528 WTLKLAMRFRWVT
+528 ALLKFSLRFRWMT
-541 VVSMVALL
+541 VAAMVALL
-549 FTAVFAFGM
+549 VGAVIAFGN

-571 FYVDMWMPEGTDIRE
+571 FYVDMWMPEGTDIRQ
-586 TIKQTERVEKYVRE
+586 TIKQAEKVESYIR
-600 QEHVEFVSTSVGQGL
+600 QQDDIDFVSVSIGQGL

-623 PEQSYEAYAQLQVRT
+623 PEKSYEAYAQFQVRT
-638 TDRENMF
+638 TDRDNMF
-645 VVLNGLTGELSRQ
+645 KLLHKLDDNLAKT
-658 FDTPTFQFKLMEF
+658 FDEPTFQFKLMEF

-678 IEARITGSD
+678 IEARITGPD
-687 PQVLREIALQVE
+687 PKVLRELAVQVE

-737 KEDLSNT
+737 KEDLSST
-744 LQMTFGGSAM
+744 LQMAFGGSM
-754 GLLRDGADIL
+754 FGVLRDGTHTL
-764 PIVGR
+764 PIMMR
-769 LPESERVD
+769 LPEAERVD
-777 FESLQNAKIWSPS
+777 FESLQNVKIWSPS
-790 LQAYVPI
+790 LQTYIPV
-797 DQVID
+797 DQIID
-802 GVSLSWDEPLIKR
+802 GVELDWSEPLIQR

-828 DVLSEDTAAAL
+828 DVLSDDTAASL
-839 FTRIQPK
+839 FARVQPK
-846 VMALDLPDGYGISWG
+846 VMALHIPEGYEITWG
-861 GEYESSKDAQDSLFG
+861 GEYESSKDAQEGLFG

-881 YLLMFVITMLLFN
+881 YLLMFIITILLFN
-894 SLKKPL
+894 SIKKPL
-900 VIWFTVPLSIIGVS
+900 VIWFTVPLSIIGVA
-914 FGLLLWNMP
+914 FGLLTTNMP

-941 NGIVLMDQINIE
+941 NGIVLLDQINLE
-953 MDSGKD
+953 LESGKD

-968 VSRVRPVSM
+968 ISRVRPVSM
-977 AALTTILGLVPLM
+977 AALTTILGMIPLV

-1004 GLGFATILTLIVVP
+1004 GLGFATVLTLIVVP
-1018 VMYSLLFKIKPP
+1018 VMFAILFRIKP
-1030 KTVKSGSN
+1030 TT
-1038 DHSNDHP
+1038 
-1045 NDSLLES
+1045 
-1052 QPNKGKAL
+1052 A
-1060 EAAEAL
+1060 

>member
-45 AMVVATY
+45 AMIVATY
-52 PGATPQEV
+52 PGATSKEV
-60 EEELTYPLEKEIRRL
+60 EEELTYPIEKEIRKL
-75 PYIDKITS
+75 PYIDRITS
-83 TSSSGM
+83 TSSNGM

-116 NDLKPTLP
+116 NDLQPTLP
-124 AGVNSLSIIDDF
+124 QGVQSLQIIDDF
-136 GDVFGVMIMLSGE
+136 GDVYGVMLMLTGDD
-149 GYDYVEL
+149 YDYVEL
-156 KRYADVMSRDLEMVD
+156 KRYADHLRREIELVD
-171 GVGKVSIA
+171 GVGKVDIA

-188 EVSLDRLASLNL
+188 EISLDRLASLNL
-200 DMSRVAGLLNQQ
+200 DMNVVSGLLNQQ

-217 SGEVMV
+217 AGEVMV

-236 NSVESLENLIIHG
+236 NTVQALENLIIHG

-263 VVRGIQE
+263 ITRGIQE
-270 KPTNVVTYNGKPA
+270 KPGNMILFNGKKA
-283 INLGVSFASGVNVV
+283 INIGISFASGVNVV
-297 EVGQRLTDEIA
+297 EVGERLNAELSS
-308 HLETMKPAG
+308 LESIKPAG
-317 IELNYFYN
+317 LDMSYFYN
-325 QAAEVD
+325 QAQEVD
-331 ASVQDFIVSLG
+331 DSVKAFVISLAE
-342 QAVAIVILVLLFAM
+342 AVAIVIIVLLFTM
-356 GIRSGIIIGVV
+356 GLRSGVIIGVV

-377 LMEYNDIELHRIS
+377 LMNYNNIELHRIS

-421 KMQAASDIVKQ
+421 KVQAAVDIVKQ

-451 GLSED
+451 GLSQD

-469 CYSLFLSWITA
+469 CFSLFLSWVTAIT
-480 LTITP
+480 LTP
-485 FLADLLLKEENVSN
+485 FLADLLLKEEEKDTNGE
-499 NADGA
+499 D
-504 DAQQSASQ
+504 
-512 QEYDDP
+512 EDP
-518 YKGWLFVLFG
+518 YKGWLFVVFG
-528 WTLKLAMRFRWVT
+528 ALLKFSLRFRWMT
-541 VVSMVALL
+541 VAAMVALL
-549 FTAVFAFGM
+549 VGAVIAFGN

-571 FYVDMWMPEGTDIRE
+571 FYVDMWMPEGTDIRQ
-586 TIKQTERVEKYVRE
+586 TIKQAEKVESYIR
-600 QEHVEFVSTSVGQGL
+600 QQDDIDFVSVSIGQGL

-623 PEQSYEAYAQLQVRT
+623 PEKSYEAYAQFQVRT
-638 TDRENMF
+638 TDRDNMF
-645 VVLNGLTGELSRQ
+645 KLLHKLDDNLAKT
-658 FDTPTFQFKLMEF
+658 FDEPTFQFKLMEF

-678 IEARITGSD
+678 IEARITGPD
-687 PQVLREIALQVE
+687 PKVLRELAVQVE

-737 KEDLSNT
+737 KEDLSST
-744 LQMTFGGSAM
+744 LQMAFGGSTF
-754 GLLRDGADIL
+754 GVLRDGTHTL
-764 PIVGR
+764 PIMMR
-769 LPESERVD
+769 LPEAERVD
-777 FESLQNAKIWSPS
+777 FESLQNVKIWSPS
-790 LQAYVPI
+790 LQTYIPV
-797 DQVID
+797 DQIID
-802 GVSLSWDEPLIKR
+802 GVELDWSEPLIQR

-828 DVLSEDTAAAL
+828 DVLSDDTAASL
-839 FTRIQPK
+839 FARVQPK
-846 VMALDLPDGYGISWG
+846 VMALHIPEGYEITWG
-861 GEYESSKDAQDSLFG
+861 GEYESSKDAQEGLFG

-881 YLLMFVITMLLFN
+881 YLLMFIITILLFN
-894 SLKKPL
+894 SIKKPL
-900 VIWFTVPLSIIGVS
+900 VIWFTVPLSIIGVA
-914 FGLLLWNMP
+914 FGLLTTNMP

-941 NGIVLMDQINIE
+941 NGIVLLDQINLE
-953 MDSGKD
+953 LESGKD

-968 VSRVRPVSM
+968 ISRVRPVSM
-977 AALTTILGLVPLM
+977 AALTTILGMIPLV

-1004 GLGFATILTLIVVP
+1004 GLGFATVLTLIVVP
-1018 VMYSLLFKIKPP
+1018 VMFAILFRIKP
-1030 KTVKSGSN
+1030 TT
-1038 DHSNDHP
+1038 
-1045 NDSLLES
+1045 
-1052 QPNKGKAL
+1052 A
-1060 EAAEAL
+1060 

>member
-45 AMVVATY
+45 AMIVATY
-52 PGATPQEV
+52 PGATSKEV
-60 EEELTYPLEKEIRRL
+60 EEELTYPLEKEIRKL
-75 PYIDKITS
+75 PYIDRITS
-83 TSSSGM
+83 TSSNGM

-116 NDLKPTLP
+116 NDLQPTLP
-124 AGVNSLSIIDDF
+124 QGVQSLQIIDDF
-136 GDVFGVMIMLSGE
+136 GDVYGVMLMLTGDD
-149 GYDYVEL
+149 YDYVEL
-156 KRYADVMSRDLEMVD
+156 KRYADHLRREIELVD
-171 GVGKVSIA
+171 GVGKVDIA

-188 EVSLDRLASLNL
+188 EISLDRLASLNL
-200 DMSRVAGLLNQQ
+200 DMNVVSGLLNQQ

-217 SGEVMV
+217 AGEVMV

-236 NSVESLENLIIHG
+236 NTVQALENLIIHG

-263 VVRGIQE
+263 ITRGIQE
-270 KPTNVVTYNGKPA
+270 KPGNMILFNGKKA
-283 INLGVSFASGVNVV
+283 INIGISFASGVNVV
-297 EVGQRLTDEIA
+297 EVGERLNAELSS
-308 HLETMKPAG
+308 LESIKPAG
-317 IELNYFYN
+317 LDMSYFYN
-325 QAAEVD
+325 QAQEVD
-331 ASVQDFIVSLG
+331 DSVKAFVISLAE
-342 QAVAIVILVLLFAM
+342 AVAIVIIVLLFTM
-356 GIRSGIIIGVV
+356 GLRSGVIIGVV

-377 LMEYNDIELHRIS
+377 LMNYNNIELHRIS

-421 KMQAASDIVKQ
+421 KVQAAVDIVKQ

-451 GLSED
+451 GLSQD

-469 CYSLFLSWITA
+469 CFSLFLSWVTAIT
-480 LTITP
+480 LTP
-485 FLADLLLKEENVSN
+485 FLADLLLKEEKDTNGE
-499 NADGA
+499 D
-504 DAQQSASQ
+504 
-512 QEYDDP
+512 EDP
-518 YKGWLFVLFG
+518 YKGWLFVVFG
-528 WTLKLAMRFRWVT
+528 ALLKFSLRFRWMT
-541 VVSMVALL
+541 VAAMVALL
-549 FTAVFAFGM
+549 VGAVIAFGN

-571 FYVDMWMPEGTDIRE
+571 FYVDMWMPEGTDIRQ
-586 TIKQTERVEKYVRE
+586 TIKQAEKVESYIR
-600 QEHVEFVSTSVGQGL
+600 QQDDIDFVSVSIGQGL

-623 PEQSYEAYAQLQVRT
+623 PEKSYEAYAQFQVRT
-638 TDRENMF
+638 TDRDNMF
-645 VVLNGLTGELSRQ
+645 KLLHKLDDNLAKT
-658 FDTPTFQFKLMEF
+658 FDEPTFQFKLMEF

-678 IEARITGSD
+678 IEARITGPD
-687 PQVLREIALQVE
+687 PKVLRELAVQVE

-737 KEDLSNT
+737 KEDLSST
-744 LQMTFGGSAM
+744 LQMAFGGSTF
-754 GLLRDGADIL
+754 GVLRDGTHTL
-764 PIVGR
+764 PIMMR
-769 LPESERVD
+769 LPEAERVD
-777 FESLQNAKIWSPS
+777 FESLQNVKIWSPS
-790 LQAYVPI
+790 LQTYIPV
-797 DQVID
+797 DQIID
-802 GVSLSWDEPLIKR
+802 GVELDWSEPLIQR

-828 DVLSEDTAAAL
+828 DVLSDDTAASL
-839 FTRIQPK
+839 FARVQPK
-846 VMALDLPDGYGISWG
+846 VMALHIPEGYEITWG
-861 GEYESSKDAQDSLFG
+861 GEYESSKDAQEGLFG

-881 YLLMFVITMLLFN
+881 YLLMFIITILLFN
-894 SLKKPL
+894 SVKKPL
-900 VIWFTVPLSIIGVS
+900 VIWFTVPLSIIGVA
-914 FGLLLWNMP
+914 FGLLTTNMP

-941 NGIVLMDQINIE
+941 NGIVLLDQINLE
-953 MDSGKD
+953 LESGKD

-968 VSRVRPVSM
+968 ISRVRPVSM
-977 AALTTILGLVPLM
+977 AALTTILGMIPLV

-1004 GLGFATILTLIVVP
+1004 GLGFATVLTLIVVP
-1018 VMYSLLFKIKPP
+1018 VMFAILFRIKP
-1030 KTVKSGSN
+1030 TT
-1038 DHSNDHP
+1038 
-1045 NDSLLES
+1045 
-1052 QPNKGKAL
+1052 A
-1060 EAAEAL
+1060 

>member
-45 AMVVATY
+45 AMIVATY
-52 PGATPQEV
+52 PGATSKEV
-60 EEELTYPLEKEIRRL
+60 EEELTYPLEKEIRKL
-75 PYIDKITS
+75 PYIDRITS
-83 TSSSGM
+83 TSSNGM

-116 NDLKPTLP
+116 NDLQPTLP
-124 AGVNSLSIIDDF
+124 QGVQSLQIIDDF
-136 GDVFGVMIMLSGE
+136 GDVYGVMLMLTGDD
-149 GYDYVEL
+149 YDYVEL
-156 KRYADVMSRDLEMVD
+156 KRYADHLRREIELVD
-171 GVGKVSIA
+171 GVGKVDIA

-188 EVSLDRLASLNL
+188 EISLDRLASLNL
-200 DMSRVAGLLNQQ
+200 DMNVVSGLLNQQ

-217 SGEVMV
+217 AGEVMV

-236 NSVESLENLIIHG
+236 NTVQALENLIIHG

-263 VVRGIQE
+263 ITRGIQE
-270 KPTNVVTYNGKPA
+270 KPGNMILFNGKKA
-283 INLGVSFASGVNVV
+283 INIGISFASGVNVV
-297 EVGQRLTDEIA
+297 EVGERLNAELSS
-308 HLETMKPAG
+308 LESIKPAG
-317 IELNYFYN
+317 LDMSYFYN
-325 QAAEVD
+325 QAQEVD
-331 ASVQDFIVSLG
+331 DSVKAFVISLAE
-342 QAVAIVILVLLFAM
+342 AVAIVIIVLLFTM
-356 GIRSGIIIGVV
+356 GLRSGVIIGVV

-377 LMEYNDIELHRIS
+377 LMNYNNIELHRIS

-421 KMQAASDIVKQ
+421 KVQAAVDIVKQ

-451 GLSED
+451 GLSQD

-469 CYSLFLSWITA
+469 CFSLFLSWVTAIT
-480 LTITP
+480 LTP
-485 FLADLLLKEENVSN
+485 FLADLLLKEEEK
-499 NADGA
+499 
-504 DAQQSASQ
+504 DANG
-512 QEYDDP
+512 EDEDP
-518 YKGWLFVLFG
+518 YKGWLFVVFG
-528 WTLKLAMRFRWVT
+528 ALLKFSLRFRWMT
-541 VVSMVALL
+541 VAAMVALL
-549 FTAVFAFGM
+549 VGAVIAFGN

-571 FYVDMWMPEGTDIRE
+571 FYVDMWMPEGTDIRQ
-586 TIKQTERVEKYVRE
+586 TIKQAEKVESHIR
-600 QEHVEFVSTSVGQGL
+600 QQDDIDFVSVSIGQGL

-623 PEQSYEAYAQLQVRT
+623 PEKSYEAYAQFQVRT
-638 TDRENMF
+638 TDRDNMF
-645 VVLNGLTGELSRQ
+645 KLLHKLDDNLAKT
-658 FDTPTFQFKLMEF
+658 FDEPTFQFKLMEF

-678 IEARITGSD
+678 IEARITGPD
-687 PQVLREIALQVE
+687 PKVLRELAVQVE

-737 KEDLSNT
+737 KEDLSST
-744 LQMTFGGSAM
+744 LQMAFGGSTF
-754 GLLRDGADIL
+754 GVLRDGTHTL
-764 PIVGR
+764 PIMMR
-769 LPESERVD
+769 LPEAERVD
-777 FESLQNAKIWSPS
+777 FESLQNVKIWSPS
-790 LQAYVPI
+790 LQTYIPV
-797 DQVID
+797 DQIID
-802 GVSLSWDEPLIKR
+802 GVELDWSEPLIQR

-828 DVLSEDTAAAL
+828 DVLSDDTAASL
-839 FTRIQPK
+839 FARVQPK
-846 VMALDLPDGYGISWG
+846 VMALHIPEGYEITWG
-861 GEYESSKDAQDSLFG
+861 GEYESSKDAQEGLFG

-881 YLLMFVITMLLFN
+881 YLLMFIITILLFN
-894 SLKKPL
+894 SIKKPL
-900 VIWFTVPLSIIGVS
+900 VIWFTVPLSIIGVA
-914 FGLLLWNMP
+914 FGLLTTNMP

-941 NGIVLMDQINIE
+941 NGIVLLDQINLE
-953 MDSGKD
+953 LESGKD

-968 VSRVRPVSM
+968 ISRVRPVSM
-977 AALTTILGLVPLM
+977 AALTTILGMIPLV

-1004 GLGFATILTLIVVP
+1004 GLGFATVLTLIVVP
-1018 VMYSLLFKIKPP
+1018 VMFAILFRIKP
-1030 KTVKSGSN
+1030 TT
-1038 DHSNDHP
+1038 
-1045 NDSLLES
+1045 
-1052 QPNKGKAL
+1052 A
-1060 EAAEAL
+1060 

>member
-45 AMVVATY
+45 AMIVATY
-52 PGATPQEV
+52 PGATSKEV
-60 EEELTYPLEKEIRRL
+60 EEELTYPLEKEIRKL
-75 PYIDKITS
+75 PYIDRITS
-83 TSSSGM
+83 TSSNGM

-116 NDLKPTLP
+116 NDLQPTLP
-124 AGVNSLSIIDDF
+124 QGVQSLQIIDDF
-136 GDVFGVMIMLSGE
+136 GDVYGVMLMLTGDD
-149 GYDYVEL
+149 YDYVEL
-156 KRYADVMSRDLEMVD
+156 KRYADHLRREIELVD
-171 GVGKVSIA
+171 GVGKVDIA

-188 EVSLDRLASLNL
+188 EISLDRLASLNL
-200 DMSRVAGLLNQQ
+200 DMNVVSGLLNQQ

-217 SGEVMV
+217 AGEVMV

-236 NSVESLENLIIHG
+236 NTVQALENLIIHG

-263 VVRGIQE
+263 ITRSIQE
-270 KPTNVVTYNGKPA
+270 KPGNMILFNGKKA
-283 INLGVSFASGVNVV
+283 INIGISFASGVNVV
-297 EVGQRLTDEIA
+297 EVGERLNAELSS
-308 HLETMKPAG
+308 LESIKPAG
-317 IELNYFYN
+317 LDMSYFYN
-325 QAAEVD
+325 QAQEVD
-331 ASVQDFIVSLG
+331 DSVKAFVISLAE
-342 QAVAIVILVLLFAM
+342 AVAIVIIVLLFTM
-356 GIRSGIIIGVV
+356 GLGSGVIIGVV

-377 LMEYNDIELHRIS
+377 LMNYNNIELHRIS

-421 KMQAASDIVKQ
+421 KVQAAVDIVKQ

-451 GLSED
+451 GLSQD

-469 CYSLFLSWITA
+469 CFSLFLSWVTAIT
-480 LTITP
+480 LTP
-485 FLADLLLKEENVSN
+485 FLADLLLKEEEKDTNGE
-499 NADGA
+499 D
-504 DAQQSASQ
+504 
-512 QEYDDP
+512 EDP
-518 YKGWLFVLFG
+518 YKGWLFVVFG
-528 WTLKLAMRFRWVT
+528 ALLKFSLRFRWMT
-541 VVSMVALL
+541 VAAMVALL
-549 FTAVFAFGM
+549 VGAVIAFGN

-571 FYVDMWMPEGTDIRE
+571 FYVDMWMPEGTDIRQ
-586 TIKQTERVEKYVRE
+586 TIKQAETVESYIR
-600 QEHVEFVSTSVGQGL
+600 QQDDIDFVSVSIGQGL

-623 PEQSYEAYAQLQVRT
+623 PEKSYEAYAQFQVRT
-638 TDRENMF
+638 TDRDNMF
-645 VVLNGLTGELSRQ
+645 KLLHKLDDNLAKT
-658 FDTPTFQFKLMEF
+658 FDEPTFQFKLMEF

-678 IEARITGSD
+678 IEARITGPD
-687 PQVLREIALQVE
+687 PKVLRELAVQVE

-737 KEDLSNT
+737 KEDLSST
-744 LQMTFGGSAM
+744 LQMAFGGSTF
-754 GLLRDGADIL
+754 GVLRDGTHTL
-764 PIVGR
+764 PIMMR
-769 LPESERVD
+769 LPEAERVD
-777 FESLQNAKIWSPS
+777 FESLQNVKIWSPS
-790 LQAYVPI
+790 LQTYIPV
-797 DQVID
+797 DQIID
-802 GVSLSWDEPLIKR
+802 GVELDWSEPLIQR

-828 DVLSEDTAAAL
+828 DVLSDDTAASL
-839 FTRIQPK
+839 FARVQPK
-846 VMALDLPDGYGISWG
+846 VMALHIPEGYEITWG
-861 GEYESSKDAQDSLFG
+861 GEYESSKDAQEGLFG

-881 YLLMFVITMLLFN
+881 YLLMFIITILLFN
-894 SLKKPL
+894 SIKKPL
-900 VIWFTVPLSIIGVS
+900 VIWFTVPLSIIGVA
-914 FGLLLWNMP
+914 FGLLTTNMP

-941 NGIVLMDQINIE
+941 NGIVLLDQINLE
-953 MDSGKD
+953 LESGKD

-968 VSRVRPVSM
+968 ISRVRPVSM
-977 AALTTILGLVPLM
+977 AALTTILGMIPLV

-1004 GLGFATILTLIVVP
+1004 GLGFATVLTLIVVP
-1018 VMYSLLFKIKPP
+1018 VMFAILFRIKP
-1030 KTVKSGSN
+1030 TT
-1038 DHSNDHP
+1038 
-1045 NDSLLES
+1045 
-1052 QPNKGKAL
+1052 A
-1060 EAAEAL
+1060 

>member
-45 AMVVATY
+45 AMIVATY
-52 PGATPQEV
+52 PGATSKEV
-60 EEELTYPLEKEIRRL
+60 EEELTYPLEKEIRKL
-75 PYIDKITS
+75 PYIDRITS
-83 TSSSGM
+83 TSSNGM

-116 NDLKPTLP
+116 NDLQPTLP
-124 AGVNSLSIIDDF
+124 QGVQSLQIIDDF
-136 GDVFGVMIMLSGE
+136 GDVYGVMLMLTGDD
-149 GYDYVEL
+149 YDYVEL
-156 KRYADVMSRDLEMVD
+156 KRYADHLRREIELVD
-171 GVGKVSIA
+171 GVGKVDIA

-188 EVSLDRLASLNL
+188 EISLDRLASLNL
-200 DMSRVAGLLNQQ
+200 DMNVVSGLLNQQ

-217 SGEVMV
+217 AGEVMV

-236 NSVESLENLIIHG
+236 NTVQALENLIIHG

-263 VVRGIQE
+263 ITRSIQE
-270 KPTNVVTYNGKPA
+270 KPGNMILFNGKKA
-283 INLGVSFASGVNVV
+283 INIGISFASGVNVV
-297 EVGQRLTDEIA
+297 EVGERLNAELSS
-308 HLETMKPAG
+308 LESIKPAG
-317 IELNYFYN
+317 LDMSYFYN
-325 QAAEVD
+325 QAQEVD
-331 ASVQDFIVSLG
+331 DSVKAFVISLAE
-342 QAVAIVILVLLFAM
+342 AVAIVIIVLLFTM
-356 GIRSGIIIGVV
+356 GLRSGVIIGVV

-377 LMEYNDIELHRIS
+377 LMNYNNIELHRIS

-421 KMQAASDIVKQ
+421 KVQAAVDIVKQ

-451 GLSED
+451 GLSQD

-469 CYSLFLSWITA
+469 CFSLFLSWVTAIT
-480 LTITP
+480 LTP
-485 FLADLLLKEENVSN
+485 FLADLLLKEEEKDTNGE
-499 NADGA
+499 D
-504 DAQQSASQ
+504 
-512 QEYDDP
+512 EDP
-518 YKGWLFVLFG
+518 YKGWLFVVFG
-528 WTLKLAMRFRWVT
+528 ALLKFSLRFRWMT
-541 VVSMVALL
+541 VAAMVVLL
-549 FTAVFAFGM
+549 VAAVIAFGN

-571 FYVDMWMPEGTDIRE
+571 FYVDMWMPEGTDIRQ
-586 TIKQTERVEKYVRE
+586 TIKQAEKVESYIR
-600 QEHVEFVSTSVGQGL
+600 QQDDIDFVSVSIGQGL

-623 PEQSYEAYAQLQVRT
+623 PEKSYEAYAQFQVRT
-638 TDRENMF
+638 TDRDNMF
-645 VVLNGLTGELSRQ
+645 KLLHKLDDNLAKT
-658 FDTPTFQFKLMEF
+658 FDEPTFQFKLMEF

-678 IEARITGSD
+678 IEARITGPD
-687 PQVLREIALQVE
+687 PKVLRDLAVKVE

-737 KEDLSNT
+737 KEDLSST
-744 LQMTFGGSAM
+744 LQMAFGGSTF
-754 GLLRDGADIL
+754 GVLRDGTHTL
-764 PIVGR
+764 PIMMR
-769 LPESERVD
+769 LPEAERVD
-777 FESLQNAKIWSPS
+777 FESLQNVKIWSPS
-790 LQAYVPI
+790 LQTYIPV
-797 DQVID
+797 DQIID
-802 GVSLSWDEPLIKR
+802 GVELDWSEPLIQR

-828 DVLSEDTAAAL
+828 DVLSDDTAASL
-839 FTRIQPK
+839 FARVQPK
-846 VMALDLPDGYGISWG
+846 VMALHIPEGYKITWG
-861 GEYESSKDAQDSLFG
+861 GEYESSKDAQEGLFG

-881 YLLMFVITMLLFN
+881 YLLMFIITILLFN
-894 SLKKPL
+894 SIKKPL
-900 VIWFTVPLSIIGVS
+900 VIWFTVPLSIIGVA
-914 FGLLLWNMP
+914 FGLLTTNMP

-941 NGIVLMDQINIE
+941 NGIVLLDQINLE
-953 MDSGKD
+953 LESGKD

-968 VSRVRPVSM
+968 ISRVRPVSM
-977 AALTTILGLVPLM
+977 AALTTILGMIPLV

-1004 GLGFATILTLIVVP
+1004 GLGFATVLTLIVVP
-1018 VMYSLLFKIKPP
+1018 VMFAILFRIKP
-1030 KTVKSGSN
+1030 TT
-1038 DHSNDHP
+1038 
-1045 NDSLLES
+1045 
-1052 QPNKGKAL
+1052 A
-1060 EAAEAL
+1060 

>member
-45 AMVVATY
+45 AMIVATY
-52 PGATPQEV
+52 PGATSKEV
-60 EEELTYPLEKEIRRL
+60 EEELTYPLEKEIRKL
-75 PYIDKITS
+75 PYIDRITS
-83 TSSSGM
+83 TSSNGM

-116 NDLKPTLP
+116 NDLQPTLP
-124 AGVNSLSIIDDF
+124 QGVQSLQIIDDF
-136 GDVFGVMIMLSGE
+136 GDVYGVMLMLTGDD
-149 GYDYVEL
+149 YNYVEL
-156 KRYADVMSRDLEMVD
+156 KRYADHLRREIELVD
-171 GVGKVSIA
+171 GVGKVDIA

-188 EVSLDRLASLNL
+188 EISLDRLASLNL
-200 DMSRVAGLLNQQ
+200 DMNVVSGLLNQQ

-217 SGEVMV
+217 AGEVMV

-236 NSVESLENLIIHG
+236 NTVQALENLIIHG

-263 VVRGIQE
+263 ITRSIQE
-270 KPTNVVTYNGKPA
+270 KPGNMILFNGKKA
-283 INLGVSFASGVNVV
+283 INIGISFASGVNVV
-297 EVGQRLTDEIA
+297 EVGERLNAELSS
-308 HLETMKPAG
+308 LESIKPAG
-317 IELNYFYN
+317 LDMSYFYN
-325 QAAEVD
+325 QAQEVD
-331 ASVQDFIVSLG
+331 DSVKAFVISLAE
-342 QAVAIVILVLLFAM
+342 AVAIVIIVLLFTM
-356 GIRSGIIIGVV
+356 GLRSGVIIGVV

-377 LMEYNDIELHRIS
+377 LMNYNNIELHRIS

-421 KMQAASDIVKQ
+421 KVQAAVDIVKQ

-451 GLSED
+451 GLSQD

-469 CYSLFLSWITA
+469 CFSLFLSWVTAIT
-480 LTITP
+480 LTP
-485 FLADLLLKEENVSN
+485 FLADLLLKEEEKDTNGE
-499 NADGA
+499 D
-504 DAQQSASQ
+504 
-512 QEYDDP
+512 EDP
-518 YKGWLFVLFG
+518 YKGWLFVVFG
-528 WTLKLAMRFRWVT
+528 ALLKFSLRFRWMT
-541 VVSMVALL
+541 VAAMVALL
-549 FTAVFAFGM
+549 VGAVIAFGN

-571 FYVDMWMPEGTDIRE
+571 FYVDMWMPEGTDIRQ
-586 TIKQTERVEKYVRE
+586 TIKQAEKVESHIR
-600 QEHVEFVSTSVGQGL
+600 QQDDIDFVSVSIGQGL

-623 PEQSYEAYAQLQVRT
+623 PEKSYEAYAQFQVRT
-638 TDRENMF
+638 TDRDNMF
-645 VVLNGLTGELSRQ
+645 KLLHKLDDNLAKT
-658 FDTPTFQFKLMEF
+658 FDEPTFQFKLMEF

-678 IEARITGSD
+678 IEARITGPD
-687 PQVLREIALQVE
+687 PKVLRELAVQVE

-737 KEDLSNT
+737 KEDLSST
-744 LQMTFGGSAM
+744 LQMAFGGSTF
-754 GLLRDGADIL
+754 GVLRDGTHTL
-764 PIVGR
+764 PIMMR
-769 LPESERVD
+769 LPEAERVD
-777 FESLQNAKIWSPS
+777 FESLQNVKIWSPS
-790 LQAYVPI
+790 LQTYIPV
-797 DQVID
+797 DQIID
-802 GVSLSWDEPLIKR
+802 GVELDWSEPLIQR

-828 DVLSEDTAAAL
+828 DVLSDDTAASL
-839 FTRIQPK
+839 FARVQPK
-846 VMALDLPDGYGISWG
+846 VMALHIPEGYEITWG
-861 GEYESSKDAQDSLFG
+861 GEYESSKDAQEGLFG

-881 YLLMFVITMLLFN
+881 YLLMFIITILLFN
-894 SLKKPL
+894 SIKKPL
-900 VIWFTVPLSIIGVS
+900 VIWFTVPLSIIGVA
-914 FGLLLWNMP
+914 FGLLTTNMP

-941 NGIVLMDQINIE
+941 NGIVLLDQINLE
-953 MDSGKD
+953 LESGKD

-968 VSRVRPVSM
+968 ISRVRPVSM
-977 AALTTILGLVPLM
+977 AALTTILGMIPLV

-1004 GLGFATILTLIVVP
+1004 GLGFATVLTLIVVP
-1018 VMYSLLFKIKPP
+1018 VMFAILFRIKP
-1030 KTVKSGSN
+1030 TT
-1038 DHSNDHP
+1038 
-1045 NDSLLES
+1045 
-1052 QPNKGKAL
+1052 A
-1060 EAAEAL
+1060 

>member
-45 AMVVATY
+45 AMIVATY
-52 PGATPQEV
+52 PGATSKEV
-60 EEELTYPLEKEIRRL
+60 EEELTYPLEKEIRKL
-75 PYIDKITS
+75 PYIDRITS
-83 TSSSGM
+83 TSSNGM

-116 NDLKPTLP
+116 NDLQPTLP
-124 AGVNSLSIIDDF
+124 QGVQSLQIIDDF
-136 GDVFGVMIMLSGE
+136 GDVYGVMLMLTGDD
-149 GYDYVEL
+149 YDYVEL
-156 KRYADVMSRDLEMVD
+156 KRYADHLRREIELVD
-171 GVGKVSIA
+171 GVGKVDIA

-188 EVSLDRLASLNL
+188 EISLDRLASLNL
-200 DMSRVAGLLNQQ
+200 DMNVVSGLLNQQ

-217 SGEVMV
+217 AGEVMV

-236 NSVESLENLIIHG
+236 NTVQALENLIIHG

-263 VVRGIQE
+263 ITRSIQE
-270 KPTNVVTYNGKPA
+270 KPGNMILFNGKKA
-283 INLGVSFASGVNVV
+283 INIGISFASGVNVV
-297 EVGQRLTDEIA
+297 EVGERLNAELSS
-308 HLETMKPAG
+308 LESIKPAG
-317 IELNYFYN
+317 LDMSYFYN
-325 QAAEVD
+325 QAQEVD
-331 ASVQDFIVSLG
+331 DSVKAFVISLAE
-342 QAVAIVILVLLFAM
+342 AVAIVIIVLLFTM
-356 GIRSGIIIGVV
+356 GLRSGVIIGVV

-377 LMEYNDIELHRIS
+377 LMNYNNIELHRIS

-421 KMQAASDIVKQ
+421 KVQAAVDIVKQ

-451 GLSED
+451 GLSQD

-469 CYSLFLSWITA
+469 CFSLFLSWVTAIT
-480 LTITP
+480 LTP
-485 FLADLLLKEENVSN
+485 FLADLLLKEEEKDTNGE
-499 NADGA
+499 D
-504 DAQQSASQ
+504 
-512 QEYDDP
+512 EDP
-518 YKGWLFVLFG
+518 YKGWLFVVFG
-528 WTLKLAMRFRWVT
+528 ALLKFSLRFRWMT
-541 VVSMVALL
+541 VAAMVALL
-549 FTAVFAFGM
+549 VGAVIAFGN

-571 FYVDMWMPEGTDIRE
+571 FYVDMWMPEGTDIRQ
-586 TIKQTERVEKYVRE
+586 TIKQAETVESYIR
-600 QEHVEFVSTSVGQGL
+600 QQDDIDFVSVSIGQGL

-623 PEQSYEAYAQLQVRT
+623 PEKSYEAYAQFQVRT
-638 TDRENMF
+638 TDRDNMF
-645 VVLNGLTGELSRQ
+645 KLLHKLDDNLAKT
-658 FDTPTFQFKLMEF
+658 FDEPTFQFKLMEF

-678 IEARITGSD
+678 IEARITGPD
-687 PQVLREIALQVE
+687 PKVLRELAVQVE

-737 KEDLSNT
+737 KEDLSST
-744 LQMTFGGSAM
+744 LQMAFGGSTF
-754 GLLRDGADIL
+754 GVLRDGTHTL
-764 PIVGR
+764 PIMMR
-769 LPESERVD
+769 LPEAERVD
-777 FESLQNAKIWSPS
+777 FESLQNVKIWSPS
-790 LQAYVPI
+790 LQTYIPV
-797 DQVID
+797 DQIID
-802 GVSLSWDEPLIKR
+802 GVELDWSEPLIQR

-828 DVLSEDTAAAL
+828 DVLSDDTAASL
-839 FTRIQPK
+839 FARVQPK
-846 VMALDLPDGYGISWG
+846 VMALHISEGYEITWG
-861 GEYESSKDAQDSLFG
+861 GEYESSKDAQEGLFG

-881 YLLMFVITMLLFN
+881 YLLMFIITILLFN
-894 SLKKPL
+894 SIKKPL
-900 VIWFTVPLSIIGVS
+900 VIWFTVPLSIIGVA
-914 FGLLLWNMP
+914 FGLLTTNMS

-941 NGIVLMDQINIE
+941 NGIVLLDQINLE
-953 MDSGKD
+953 LESGKD

-968 VSRVRPVSM
+968 ISRVRPVSM
-977 AALTTILGLVPLM
+977 AALTTILGMIPLV

-1004 GLGFATILTLIVVP
+1004 GLGFATVLTLIVVP
-1018 VMYSLLFKIKPP
+1018 VMFAILFRIKP
-1030 KTVKSGSN
+1030 TT
-1038 DHSNDHP
+1038 
-1045 NDSLLES
+1045 
-1052 QPNKGKAL
+1052 A
-1060 EAAEAL
+1060 

>member
-45 AMVVATY
+45 AMIVATY
-52 PGATPQEV
+52 PGATSKEV
-60 EEELTYPLEKEIRRL
+60 EEELTYPLEKEIRKL
-75 PYIDKITS
+75 PYIDRITS
-83 TSSSGM
+83 TSSNGM

-116 NDLKPTLP
+116 NDLQPILP
-124 AGVNSLSIIDDF
+124 QGVQSLQIIDDF
-136 GDVFGVMIMLSGE
+136 GDVYGVMLMLTGDD
-149 GYDYVEL
+149 YDYVEL
-156 KRYADVMSRDLEMVD
+156 KRYADHLRREIELVD
-171 GVGKVSIA
+171 GVGKVDIA

-188 EVSLDRLASLNL
+188 EISLDRLASLNL
-200 DMSRVAGLLNQQ
+200 DMNVVSGLLNQQ

-217 SGEVMV
+217 AGEVMV

-236 NSVESLENLIIHG
+236 NTVQALENLIIHG

-263 VVRGIQE
+263 ITRSIQE
-270 KPTNVVTYNGKPA
+270 KPGNMILFNGKKA
-283 INLGVSFASGVNVV
+283 INIGISFASGVNVV
-297 EVGQRLTDEIA
+297 EVGERLNAELSS
-308 HLETMKPAG
+308 LESIKPAG
-317 IELNYFYN
+317 LDMSYFYN
-325 QAAEVD
+325 QAQEVD
-331 ASVQDFIVSLG
+331 DSVKAFVISLAE
-342 QAVAIVILVLLFAM
+342 AVAIVIIVLLFTM
-356 GIRSGIIIGVV
+356 GLRSGVIIGVV

-377 LMEYNDIELHRIS
+377 LMNYNNIELHRIS

-421 KMQAASDIVKQ
+421 KVQAAVDIVKQ

-451 GLSED
+451 GLSQD

-469 CYSLFLSWITA
+469 CFSLFLSWVTAIT
-480 LTITP
+480 LTP
-485 FLADLLLKEENVSN
+485 FLADLLLKEEKDTNGE
-499 NADGA
+499 D
-504 DAQQSASQ
+504 
-512 QEYDDP
+512 EDP
-518 YKGWLFVLFG
+518 YKGWLFVVFG
-528 WTLKLAMRFRWVT
+528 ALLKFSLRFRWMT
-541 VVSMVALL
+541 VAAMVALL
-549 FTAVFAFGM
+549 VGAVIAFGN

-571 FYVDMWMPEGTDIRE
+571 FYVDMWMPEGTDIRQ
-586 TIKQTERVEKYVRE
+586 TIKQAEKVESYIR
-600 QEHVEFVSTSVGQGL
+600 QQDDIDFVSVSIGQGL

-623 PEQSYEAYAQLQVRT
+623 PEKSYEAYAQFQVRT
-638 TDRENMF
+638 TDRDNMF
-645 VVLNGLTGELSRQ
+645 KLLHKLDDNLAKT
-658 FDTPTFQFKLMEF
+658 FDEPTFQFKLMEF

-678 IEARITGSD
+678 IEARITGPD
-687 PQVLREIALQVE
+687 PKVLRELAVQVE

-737 KEDLSNT
+737 KEDLSST
-744 LQMTFGGSAM
+744 LQMAFGGSTF
-754 GLLRDGADIL
+754 GVLRDGTHTL
-764 PIVGR
+764 PIMMR
-769 LPESERVD
+769 LPEAERVD
-777 FESLQNAKIWSPS
+777 FESLQNVKIWSPS
-790 LQAYVPI
+790 LQTYIPV
-797 DQVID
+797 DQIID
-802 GVSLSWDEPLIKR
+802 GVEIDWSEPLIQR

-828 DVLSEDTAAAL
+828 DVLSDDTAASL
-839 FTRIQPK
+839 FARVQPK
-846 VMALDLPDGYGISWG
+846 VMALHIPEGYEITWG
-861 GEYESSKDAQDSLFG
+861 GEYESSKDAQEGLFG

-881 YLLMFVITMLLFN
+881 YLLMFIITILLFN
-894 SLKKPL
+894 SVKKPL
-900 VIWFTVPLSIIGVS
+900 VIWFTVPLSIIGVA
-914 FGLLLWNMP
+914 FGLLTTNMP

-941 NGIVLMDQINIE
+941 NGIVLLDQINLE
-953 MDSGKD
+953 LESGKD

-968 VSRVRPVSM
+968 ISRVRPVSM
-977 AALTTILGLVPLM
+977 AALTTILGMIPLV

-1004 GLGFATILTLIVVP
+1004 GLGFATVLTLIVVP
-1018 VMYSLLFKIKPP
+1018 VMFAILFRIKP
-1030 KTVKSGSN
+1030 TT
-1038 DHSNDHP
+1038 
-1045 NDSLLES
+1045 
-1052 QPNKGKAL
+1052 A
-1060 EAAEAL
+1060 

>member
-45 AMVVATY
+45 AMIVATY
-52 PGATPQEV
+52 PGATSKEV
-60 EEELTYPLEKEIRRL
+60 EEELTYPLEKEIRKL
-75 PYIDKITS
+75 PYIDRITS
-83 TSSSGM
+83 TSSNGM

-116 NDLKPTLP
+116 NDLQPTLP
-124 AGVNSLSIIDDF
+124 QGLQSLQIIDDF
-136 GDVFGVMIMLSGE
+136 GDVYGVMLMLTGDD
-149 GYDYVEL
+149 YDYVEL
-156 KRYADVMSRDLEMVD
+156 KRYADHLRREIELVD
-171 GVGKVSIA
+171 GVGKVDIA

-188 EVSLDRLASLNL
+188 EISLDRLASLNL
-200 DMSRVAGLLNQQ
+200 DMNVVSGLLNQQ

-217 SGEVMV
+217 AGEVMV

-236 NSVESLENLIIHG
+236 NTVQALENLIIHG

-263 VVRGIQE
+263 ITRSIQE
-270 KPTNVVTYNGKPA
+270 KPGNMILFNGKKA
-283 INLGVSFASGVNVV
+283 INIGISFASGVNVV
-297 EVGQRLTDEIA
+297 EVGERLNAELSS
-308 HLETMKPAG
+308 LESIKPAG
-317 IELNYFYN
+317 LDMSYFYN
-325 QAAEVD
+325 QAQEVD
-331 ASVQDFIVSLG
+331 DSVKAFVISLAE
-342 QAVAIVILVLLFAM
+342 AVAIVIIVLLFTM
-356 GIRSGIIIGVV
+356 GLRSGVIIGVV

-377 LMEYNDIELHRIS
+377 LMNYNNIELHRIS

-421 KMQAASDIVKQ
+421 KVQAAVDIVKQ

-451 GLSED
+451 GLSQD

-469 CYSLFLSWITA
+469 CFSLFLSWVTAIT
-480 LTITP
+480 LTP
-485 FLADLLLKEENVSN
+485 FLADLLLKEEEKDTNGE
-499 NADGA
+499 D
-504 DAQQSASQ
+504 
-512 QEYDDP
+512 EDP
-518 YKGWLFVLFG
+518 YKGWLFVVFG
-528 WTLKLAMRFRWVT
+528 ALLKFSLRFRWMT
-541 VVSMVALL
+541 VAAMVALL
-549 FTAVFAFGM
+549 VGAVIAFGN

-571 FYVDMWMPEGTDIRE
+571 FYVDMWMPEGTDIRQ
-586 TIKQTERVEKYVRE
+586 TIKQAEKVESYIR
-600 QEHVEFVSTSVGQGL
+600 QQDDIDFVSVSIGQGL

-623 PEQSYEAYAQLQVRT
+623 PEKSYEAYAQFQVRT
-638 TDRENMF
+638 TDRDNMF
-645 VVLNGLTGELSRQ
+645 KLLHKLDDNLAKT
-658 FDTPTFQFKLMEF
+658 FDEPTFQFKLMEF

-678 IEARITGSD
+678 IEARITGPD
-687 PQVLREIALQVE
+687 PKVLRELAVQVE

-737 KEDLSNT
+737 KEDLSST
-744 LQMTFGGSAM
+744 LKMAFGGSTF
-754 GLLRDGADIL
+754 GVLRDGTHTL
-764 PIVGR
+764 PIMMR
-769 LPESERVD
+769 LPEAERVD
-777 FESLQNAKIWSPS
+777 FESLQNVKIWSPS
-790 LQAYVPI
+790 LQTYIPV
-797 DQVID
+797 DQIID
-802 GVSLSWDEPLIKR
+802 GVELDWSEPLIQR

-828 DVLSEDTAAAL
+828 DVLSDDTAASL
-839 FTRIQPK
+839 FARVQPK
-846 VMALDLPDGYGISWG
+846 VMALHIPEGYEITWG
-861 GEYESSKDAQDSLFG
+861 GEYESSKDAQEGLFG

-881 YLLMFVITMLLFN
+881 YLLMFIITILLFN
-894 SLKKPL
+894 SIKKPL
-900 VIWFTVPLSIIGVS
+900 VIWFTVPLSIIGVA
-914 FGLLLWNMP
+914 FGLLTTNMP

-941 NGIVLMDQINIE
+941 NGIVLLDQINLE
-953 MDSGKD
+953 LESGKD

-968 VSRVRPVSM
+968 ISRVRPVSM
-977 AALTTILGLVPLM
+977 AALTTILGMIPLV

-1004 GLGFATILTLIVVP
+1004 GLGFATVLTLIVVP
-1018 VMYSLLFKIKPP
+1018 VMFAILFRIKP
-1030 KTVKSGSN
+1030 TT
-1038 DHSNDHP
+1038 
-1045 NDSLLES
+1045 
-1052 QPNKGKAL
+1052 A
-1060 EAAEAL
+1060 

>member
-45 AMVVATY
+45 AMIVATY
-52 PGATPQEV
+52 PGATSKEV
-60 EEELTYPLEKEIRRL
+60 EEELTYPLEKEIRKL
-75 PYIDKITS
+75 PYIDRITS
-83 TSSSGM
+83 TSSNGM

-116 NDLKPTLP
+116 NDLQPTLP
-124 AGVNSLSIIDDF
+124 QGVQSLQIIDDF
-136 GDVFGVMIMLSGE
+136 GDVYGVMLMLTGDD
-149 GYDYVEL
+149 YDYVEL
-156 KRYADVMSRDLEMVD
+156 KRYADHLRREIELVD
-171 GVGKVSIA
+171 GVGKVDIA

-188 EVSLDRLASLNL
+188 EISLDRLASLNL
-200 DMSRVAGLLNQQ
+200 DMNVVSGLLNQQ

-217 SGEVMV
+217 AGEVMV

-236 NSVESLENLIIHG
+236 NTVQALENLIIHG

-263 VVRGIQE
+263 ITRSIQE
-270 KPTNVVTYNGKPA
+270 KPGNMILFNGKKA
-283 INLGVSFASGVNVV
+283 INIGISFASGVNVV
-297 EVGQRLTDEIA
+297 EVGERLSAELSS
-308 HLETMKPAG
+308 LESIKPAG
-317 IELNYFYN
+317 LDMSYFYN
-325 QAAEVD
+325 QAQEVD
-331 ASVQDFIVSLG
+331 DSVKAFVISLAE
-342 QAVAIVILVLLFAM
+342 AVAIVIIVLLFTM
-356 GIRSGIIIGVV
+356 GLRSGVIIGVV

-377 LMEYNDIELHRIS
+377 LMNYNNIELHRIS

-421 KMQAASDIVKQ
+421 KVQAAVDIVKQ

-451 GLSED
+451 GLSQD

-469 CYSLFLSWITA
+469 CFSLFLSWVTAIT
-480 LTITP
+480 LTP
-485 FLADLLLKEENVSN
+485 FLADLLLKEEEKDTNGE
-499 NADGA
+499 D
-504 DAQQSASQ
+504 
-512 QEYDDP
+512 EDP
-518 YKGWLFVLFG
+518 YKGWLFVVFG
-528 WTLKLAMRFRWVT
+528 ALLKFSLRFRWMT
-541 VVSMVALL
+541 IAAMVALL
-549 FTAVFAFGM
+549 VGAVIAFGN

-571 FYVDMWMPEGTDIRE
+571 FYVDMWMPEGTDIRQ
-586 TIKQTERVEKYVRE
+586 TIKQAEKVESYIR
-600 QEHVEFVSTSVGQGL
+600 QQDDIDFVSVSIGQGL

-623 PEQSYEAYAQLQVRT
+623 PEKSYEAYAQFQVRT
-638 TDRENMF
+638 TDRDNMF
-645 VVLNGLTGELSRQ
+645 KLLHKLDDNLAKT
-658 FDTPTFQFKLMEF
+658 FDEPTFQFKLMEF

-678 IEARITGSD
+678 IEARITGPD
-687 PQVLREIALQVE
+687 PKVLRELAVQVE

-737 KEDLSNT
+737 KEDLSST
-744 LQMTFGGSAM
+744 LQMAFGGSTF
-754 GLLRDGADIL
+754 GVLRDGTHTL
-764 PIVGR
+764 PIMMR
-769 LPESERVD
+769 LPEAERVD
-777 FESLQNAKIWSPS
+777 FESLQNVKIWSPS
-790 LQAYVPI
+790 LQTYIPV
-797 DQVID
+797 DQIID
-802 GVSLSWDEPLIKR
+802 GVELDWSEPLIQR

-828 DVLSEDTAAAL
+828 DVLSDDTAASL
-839 FTRIQPK
+839 FARVQPK
-846 VMALDLPDGYGISWG
+846 VMALHIPEGYEITWG
-861 GEYESSKDAQDSLFG
+861 GEYESSKDAQEGLFG

-881 YLLMFVITMLLFN
+881 YLLMFIITILLFN
-894 SLKKPL
+894 SIKKPL
-900 VIWFTVPLSIIGVS
+900 VIWFTVPLSIIGVA
-914 FGLLLWNMP
+914 FGLLTTNMP

-941 NGIVLMDQINIE
+941 NGIVLLDQINLE
-953 MDSGKD
+953 LESGKD

-968 VSRVRPVSM
+968 ISRVRPVSM
-977 AALTTILGLVPLM
+977 AALTTILGMIPLV

-1004 GLGFATILTLIVVP
+1004 GLGFATVLTLIVVP
-1018 VMYSLLFKIKPP
+1018 VMFAILFRIKP
-1030 KTVKSGSN
+1030 TT
-1038 DHSNDHP
+1038 
-1045 NDSLLES
+1045 
-1052 QPNKGKAL
+1052 A
-1060 EAAEAL
+1060 